1 MTIVADIEAVVL
13 KARSQL
19 GVTESPAFS
28 NRQPYGAWY
37 GMNGVAW
44 CAEFQSWVFWHSGN
58 PLPPITTAKG
68 FAYCPELERYGR
80 ETGTWHSGTAGIKRG
95 DLLLFSFGGVRA
107 DHVALVQGVLPDGR
121 IHTIEGNTNAG
132 GSRTGGGVY
141 ELYRRSGIRGYVR
154 VTPKPKPATN
164 VDWVA
169 LRKWVA
175 ADLYNR
181 VTGLPTMWLN
191 AAPHPLYVVT
201 LQEAINFVRGETLK
215 VDGVYGATTDWAVQR
230 FQKDVNKLRPG
241 TITENLGTFGPQTKW
256 MLATALDNI
265 AHGR

>member
-1 MTIVADIEAVVL
+1 MAIVADIEAVIL

-19 GVTESPAFS
+19 GVTESPPFS

-44 CAEFQSWVFWHSGN
+44 CAMYQSWVFWHSGN
-58 PLPPITTAKG
+58 PLPKITTAKG

-80 ETGTWHSGTAGIKRG
+80 ETGTWHSGTSGIKRG

-154 VTPKPKPATN
+154 VTPKPPQN
-164 VDWVA
+164 IDWAA
-169 LRKWVA
+169 LRRWVA
-175 ADLYNR
+175 ADLYNG
-181 VTGLPTMWLN
+181 VVQLPTMWLN
-191 AAPHPLYVVT
+191 NTPSPLYVVT
-201 LQEAINFVRGETLK
+201 LRRALNLVLNEDLP
-215 VDGVYGATTDWAVQR
+215 VDGIYDADQDWQVQR
-230 FQKDVNKLRPG
+230 FQKGVNKLRPG

>member
-1 MTIVADIEAVVL
+1 MAVVADIEAL
-13 KARSQL
+13 IATARREL
-19 GVTESPAFS
+19 GTTESPPFS
-28 NRQPYGAWY
+28 NRQKYGLWY

-44 CAEFQSWVFWHSGN
+44 CAMYVSWVFWHSGN
-58 PLPPITTAKG
+58 PLPKITTAKG

-80 ETGTWHSGTAGIKRG
+80 ETGTYHAGTAGIKRG
-95 DLLLFSFGGVRA
+95 DILLFSFGKVRS
-107 DHVALVQGVLPDGR
+107 DHVAIVQGVLPDGR

-141 ELYRRSGIRGYVR
+141 ELYRRSGIKGYVR
-154 VTPKPKPATN
+154 VTPKPKAATA

-169 LRKWVA
+169 LRKWLA

-181 VTGLPTMWLN
+181 VTGLPTMWLYN
-191 AAPHPLYVVT
+191 APHPLYVVT
-201 LQEAINFVRGETLK
+201 LQEALNLVRNEKLK
-215 VDGVYGATTDWAVQR
+215 VDGIYGPEVDWSIQR
-230 FQKDVNKLRPG
+230 FQRDVNKLRPG
-241 TITENLGTFGPQTKW
+241 TITENAGTFGPQTKW